1 MRDRVLE
8 RRIEE
13 IQELIDL
20 WSKFHEMIVAVVKG
34 ASFTEE
40 NNREFLHVKSD
51 IARKFQAIAD
61 KYEAKTFPEE
71 EITDV
76 LSHVVSLEH
85 LKKVSDFS
93 SSQFENTWHR
103 VYISLNR
110 FLGHLENERD
120 ALARVSG
127 LGIGIGRLLR
137 NKLFIF
143 LVILGFIFGAIFVAY
158 TFYNQYMM
166 PAYEEGEEGEEA
178 EAQTLQEKIG
188 ALIDSVRKKIEH
200 AGEEEEGEKVR
211 MEFREYGPVRMYGP
225 LYPVVGAILC
235 GWMARSKGR
244 RTILWAAFGFF
255 CCPIPLIILLLKT

>member
-1 MRDRVLE
+1 MRDRILE

-40 NNREFLHVKSD
+40 YNREFLHVKSD

-61 KYEAKTFPEE
+61 KYEKKTFPEE

-76 LSHVVSLEH
+76 LSHVVSLEN

-93 SSQFENTWHR
+93 TSQFGNTWHR
-103 VYISLNR
+103 IYITLNK

-127 LGIGIGRLLR
+127 FGIGMRRLLR

-143 LVILGFIFGAIFVAY
+143 LVVLGFIFGAIFVAY
-158 TFYNQYMM
+158 TVYNQYMM

-178 EAQTLQEKIG
+178 EARTLQEKIG
-188 ALIDSVRKKIEH
+188 AIIDTVRNKIEH
-200 AGEEEEGEKVR
+200 AGEEEEGKGLR
-211 MEFREYGPVRMYGP
+211 MEFREYSPMRMYVP
-225 LYPVVGAILC
+225 LYCIVGAILS

-244 RTILWAAFGFF
+244 STILWVAFGFF
-255 CCPIPLIILLLKT
+255 CCPIPLIILMLKT

>member
-20 WSKFHEMIVAVVKG
+20 WSKFHEMIVTVVKG

-40 NNREFLHVKSD
+40 HNRDFLHVKSD

-61 KYEAKTFPEE
+61 KYEKKTFPEE

-76 LSHVVSLEH
+76 LSHVVSLEN

-93 SSQFENTWHR
+93 TSQFENTWHR
-103 VYISLNR
+103 AYITLNK

-127 LGIGIGRLLR
+127 FGIGIRRLLR

-143 LVILGFIFGAIFVAY
+143 IVILGFIFGAIFVY
-158 TFYNQYMM
+158 TQYLMP
-166 PAYEEGEEGEEA
+166 PAYEEGEEGEEV
-178 EAQTLQEKIG
+178 EAQTLREKIG
-188 ALIDSVRKKIEH
+188 VIIDSVRKKIEE
-200 AGEEEEGEKVR
+200 AKEEAQSSGR
-211 MEFREYGPVRMYGP
+211 LLDFF
-225 LYPVVGAILC
+225 A
-235 GWMARSKGR
+235 AR
-244 RTILWAAFGFF
+244 
-255 CCPIPLIILLLKT
+255 LLL

>member
-13 IQELIDL
+13 IQGLIDL

-71 EITDV
+71 EITEV

-103 VYISLNR
+103 VYITLNR

-178 EAQTLQEKIG
+178 KAQTLQEKIG
-188 ALIDSVRKKIEH
+188 ALIDSVRKKIE
-200 AGEEEEGEKVR
+200 EEEGEEARRAFYHGYSQQRSYVAISS
-211 MEFREYGPVRMYGP
+211 
-225 LYPVVGAILC
+225 LVGAILC
-235 GWMARSKGR
+235 GCMARSKGR
-244 RTILWAAFGFF
+244 GTILWGAFGFF
-255 CCPIPLIILLLKT
+255 CCPIAFVILLLKT

>member
-13 IQELIDL
+13 IQGLIDL

-61 KYEAKTFPEE
+61 KYEKKTFPEE

-76 LSHVVSLEH
+76 LSHVVSLEN

-93 SSQFENTWHR
+93 TSQFENTWHR
-103 VYISLNR
+103 AYITLNK

-127 LGIGIGRLLR
+127 LGIGIRRLLR

-143 LVILGFIFGAIFVAY
+143 LVILGFIFGAIFVY
-158 TFYNQYMM
+158 TQYLMP

-178 EAQTLQEKIG
+178 KAQTLQEKVG
-188 ALIDSVRKKIEH
+188 ALIDTVRNKIEH
-200 AGEEEEGEKVR
+200 AGEEEEGEEVR
-211 MEFREYGPVRMYGP
+211 MEFRDYGPVRTYVP
-225 LYPVVGAILC
+225 LYCIVGAILS
-235 GWMARSKGR
+235 GWMGRSKGR
-244 RTILWAAFGFF
+244 STILWAAFGFF
-255 CCPIPLIILLLKT
+255 CCPIPLIILMLKT